1 MFSAGFSVSFAVSM
15 PDNAAFEV
23 SAGGPIDGILT
34 SFKAMLGSF
43 KMGDYTN
50 FESKTFFVVFLLVN
64 VIVMLNLLIA
74 IMTDTFERVKESEEL
89 QGRRLKAEKI
99 IIEMKQMS
107 DKEKA
112 NPEFFPPFLQV
123 LEADEA
129 QEDTWSGLGGKIAS
143 EIEKTEVAR
152 RKDVEKADHAMAE
165 MRTSMEATVDSKIS
179 NVEAKVGSVEAKVGS
194 VEAKV
199 DKITAEMSEM
209 KALLSQLVVQAQ
221 ATATN

>member
-34 SFKAMLGSF
+34 SFKAILGSF

-50 FESKTFFVVFLLVN
+50 FESKTFFVIFLLLN

-112 NPEFFPPFLQV
+112 NPDFFPPFLQV

-129 QEDTWSGLGGKIAS
+129 KEDTWSGLGGKIAS

-179 NVEAKVGSVEAKVGS
+179 KVEAKVGS

-209 KALLSQLVVQAQ
+209 KSLLSQLVVQAQ